1 MSARDCFR
9 RALEIDPDHVDSMV
23 GLAMADTIAALT
35 EAFEDG
41 PERIAEAEKLVLRAL
56 ALAPRGSMAHYC
68 FGLVLLRTGR
78 AERAID
84 ELKQALSLDP
94 NLVFAHAHI
103 GFAKIAPGRAE
114 EAEALL
120 PRRCG

>member
-1 MSARDCFR
+1 VSARDCFR

-35 EAFEDG
+35 DAFEDG
-41 PERIAEAEKLVLRAL
+41 PERIAEAEKLVL